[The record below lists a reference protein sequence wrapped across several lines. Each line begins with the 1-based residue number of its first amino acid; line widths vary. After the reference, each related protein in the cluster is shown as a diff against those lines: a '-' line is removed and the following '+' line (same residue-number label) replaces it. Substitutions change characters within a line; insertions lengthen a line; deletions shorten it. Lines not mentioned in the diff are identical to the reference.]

1 MQKKEDKLGN
11 TTGFKKESK
20 AKKDNEKERS
30 KQIRKKKRKKNKFN
44 FWVQRKT
51 KKTAAN

>member
-11 TTGFKKESK
+11 KTGFKKESK

-30 KQIRKKKRKKNKFN
+30 K
-44 FWVQRKT
+44 
-51 KKTAAN
+51 